1 MDITEGLNQQQ
12 KTAVEHGDGP
22 QLVVAGAGTGK
33 TAVITQRIAHLIAKE
48 QAKPTQILALTFTE
62 KAAREMADRLYAL
75 IGWQS
80 FSVAVMTFN
89 AFGSAVLSEYAGHI
103 GRSTRGGLINDTQKA
118 LLLQQRFDELEL
130 KYYGLHSDVFEFMT
144 KIVGYIGKLQNA
156 GITTERYRSYVDGL
170 AQDPGEL
177 HSSDVME
184 QNDLADIYE
193 LYETIKRD
201 TATFDYYDQLALPL
215 RILKERPNIAAR
227 LTSRYKYVLVDEY
240 QDTSPVQDA
249 LLRCMVPP
257 QGNLFA
263 VGDDDQAIYGFRGAD
278 IANIL
283 RFTEH
288 FNVEHPLALI
298 QNYRSGQPILDAAY
312 RLIKGNDP
320 ERLEAKL
327 NIDKR
332 LIAQTPEATVLFR
345 PYGSPV
351 EEQTGV
357 VADIAARI
365 ASGQKPGELAVLA
378 RSNATLRTYAKA
390 LRGRELPFAISTE
403 VNIFEQRELI
413 NLWYLM
419 EWIGHRADEEAIAHV
434 VMGPFVGWKAA
445 EWRAVVEQSASD
457 LTSSESTLRSLAAA
471 GDSAAA
477 TLIAK
482 LDTWRE
488 WSAADNVSKLAYN
501 LVFVPTADEP
511 TLAERLQDLAK
522 STADKGGEV
531 RVMRVFD
538 DLARFYGQ
546 IEDYVGAA
554 ELAGGDQSLAGY
566 LGRFPQPPTL
576 EVSETLGDEDG
587 VQLLT
592 VHASKGLEFDTVYVV
607 NSTAKSWSEPPGMGG
622 LEVPAELASGVD
634 LPPAH
639 EQRRLMYVAATR
651 ARKELLLSAPVA
663 SAGGQRQ
670 AVSPLI
676 EELLGHAPEVAV
688 DRPEVDKANKMMQ
701 KLQRFYPLKTQL
713 PDRLPFERADGW
725 IELGVGALERY
736 ELNPHD
742 FYLQNVLKI
751 SQPFGPQ
758 LAFGS
763 AIHGAI
769 QMFYDGRLH
778 GEAVT
783 VEELLA
789 RLGELWSD
797 RGYDSRAQADLAR
810 QRADDTIRRFV
821 VREAT
826 TERFVRSSEQPIT
839 LEIPEAKLRLRGRMD
854 ATFGIDNGLEIRDFK
869 TGSLHD
875 AEKLAEKAK
884 KSFQLRTYALAVQAL
899 TGSAPDA
906 VTLDYVV
913 TGVEGTAQ
921 LTPAILKNHHAK
933 LIDLA
938 ARLRARD
945 FAPSAPSAYN
955 QPAAYKYYGSEDDG
969 DSVL

>member
-1 MDITEGLNQQQ
+1 M
-12 KTAVEHGDGP
+12 
-22 QLVVAGAGTGK
+22 
-33 TAVITQRIAHLIAKE
+33 
-48 QAKPTQILALTFTE
+48 
-62 KAAREMADRLYAL
+62 
-75 IGWQS
+75 
-80 FSVAVMTFN
+80 
-89 AFGSAVLSEYAGHI
+89 
-103 GRSTRGGLINDTQKA
+103 
-118 LLLQQRFDELEL
+118 
-130 KYYGLHSDVFEFMT
+130 
-144 KIVGYIGKLQNA
+144 
-156 GITTERYRSYVDGL
+156 
-170 AQDPGEL
+170 
-177 HSSDVME
+177 
-184 QNDLADIYE
+184 
-193 LYETIKRD
+193 
-201 TATFDYYDQLALPL
+201 
-215 RILKERPNIAAR
+215 
-227 LTSRYKYVLVDEY
+227 
-240 QDTSPVQDA
+240 
-249 LLRCMVPP
+249 
-257 QGNLFA
+257 
-263 VGDDDQAIYGFRGAD
+263 
-278 IANIL
+278 
-283 RFTEH
+283 
-288 FNVEHPLALI
+288 
-298 QNYRSGQPILDAAY
+298 
-312 RLIKGNDP
+312 
-320 ERLEAKL
+320 
-327 NIDKR
+327 
-332 LIAQTPEATVLFR
+332 FR

-351 EEQTGV
+351 DEQTGV

-365 ASGQKPGELAVLA
+365 DSGQQPGQLAVLA

-390 LRGRELPFAISTE
+390 LRGRDVPFAISTE

-419 EWIGHRADEEAIAHV
+419 EWIGHRASEESIAHV
-434 VMGPFVGWKAA
+434 AMGPFVGWKASD
-445 EWRAVVEQSASD
+445 WRLIVEKSAAD
-457 LTSSESTLRSLAAA
+457 LTSIESTLGSLAQA
-471 GDSAAA
+471 GEPAA
-477 TLIAK
+477 TALTAE
-482 LDTWRE
+482 LETWRE
-488 WSAADNVSKLAYN
+488 WAAAENVSKLAYN
-501 LVFVPTADEP
+501 LVFVAASDEP
-511 TLAERLQDLAK
+511 SLAERLQAVAAA
-522 STADKGGEV
+522 TEDKGGDV

-546 IEDYVGAA
+546 VEDYVTAT

-566 LGRFPQPPTL
+566 LSRFPKPPTL

-592 VHASKGLEFDTVYVV
+592 VHASKGLEFDTVFVV

-676 EELLGHAPEVAV
+676 EELLGQAPDLAI
-688 DRPEVDKANKMMQ
+688 DRPEIDKADKLMQ
-701 KLQRFYPLKTQL
+701 KLQRFYPLKTEL

-763 AIHGAI
+763 AIHGTI
-769 QMFYDGRLH
+769 QMYYDGRLH
-778 GEAVT
+778 GEAVK
-783 VEELLA
+783 VEDLLA

-810 QRADDTIRRFV
+810 ARADDTIRRFV

-826 TERFVRSSEQPIT
+826 TERFIRSSEQPLT

-854 ATFGIDNGLEIRDFK
+854 ATFGIGTDLEIRDFK

-899 TGSAPDA
+899 TGSAPES

-913 TGVEGTAQ
+913 TGVEGTAH

-945 FAPSAPSAYN
+945 FAPSAPSSFS
-955 QPAAYKYYGSEDDG
+955 QPAAYKYYGNEDDG
-969 DSVL
+969 DSAQ